1 MKTPDTPTELDDQDL
16 DETGG
21 ATPLI
26 LNTLTT
32 NEQLSRTRRQ
42 TPLSAKVKVE
52 ENGDP
57 IFDYPD
63 DFAP

>member
-1 MKTPDTPTELDDQDL
+1 MKTPEAPADLNDQDL
-16 DETGG
+16 DDAAGG
-21 ATPLI
+21 APLI
-26 LNTLTT
+26 AKT
-32 NEQLSRTRRQ
+32 LSRNERPAPVDPTANL
-42 TPLSAKVKVE
+42 TGKVKVD